1 MLALITYSKR
11 APSYNAFTV
20 VASEFHT
27 LAAIVLAMKDGKEH
41 RHRSSAII
49 ATV

>member
-20 VASEFHT
+20 VASEFHR
-27 LAAIVLAMKDGKEH
+27 LAAIVLARKDVKEH
-41 RHRSSAII
+41 RPRSSAII